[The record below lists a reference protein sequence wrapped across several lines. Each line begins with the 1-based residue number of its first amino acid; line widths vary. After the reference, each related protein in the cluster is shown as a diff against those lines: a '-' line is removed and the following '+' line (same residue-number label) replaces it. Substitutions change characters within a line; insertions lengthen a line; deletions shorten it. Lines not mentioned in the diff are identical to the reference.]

1 METWDPLGDIL
12 LLKLVYYMESE
23 ELVSF
28 ILDFIAQQVQ
38 LGLEH
43 KTLLP
48 HYTLLGKLLYQIPS
62 LTVKLLMEYEQ
73 FLLQVCSGMTVSSA
87 SCSQNENIQSSIAY
101 ICINMWDKEQEHLI
115 SPRLRRQVYYGTLL
129 MLSDSQ
135 LSQSSLMTALEL
147 LKKLLQSDDGCH
159 ILMTLTLDGGVT
171 LLSSLKKLLLNK
183 KYALQAAVA
192 QILSTLL
199 SKPTG
204 PHYAQDILDS
214 DLAEFLFEAL
224 HTQTTV
230 QLEMVLSALQKLAGL
245 DQFYKRCHAMYG
257 VDSILR
263 ALTTSFE
270 LKNTNLLKQGFQ
282 LLGQILES
290 QPADIPLFLNSSVVK
305 RCLFT
310 LTKGSQ
316 HHQLDVYSSA
326 ITAATGICRKE
337 YLLLPVPFQEIG
349 QMVQSIS
356 KKVWD
361 QLSVPTPCRPHLGR
375 RDNRALLHD
384 SINTQMELLITFQRM
399 LLSSCRLA
407 TSCSDDP
414 ATCESNFA
422 APGEIFQGNRST
434 LKSIK
439 QLLAHIID
447 QNYLPLVLMYWDRLN
462 HDSFHMTLEILCQ
475 LHDLD
480 LDLEADI
487 FIRLCQS
494 DFLVAVIDNFVALG
508 SGPLLEKNVHA
519 YLRNTFNLIIG
530 NKQDMANIDIWLQ
543 SGLNGLHWR
552 IAEIPKAFAE
562 NNLSIDTL
570 QIYLFVLYLSSCHG
584 NVVLP
589 AQELLSALTF
599 AAERQIALQELCPL
613 SQKHYIFL
621 LAWCCTDGGQHFQD
635 MTELV
640 KEAVITSL
648 KQDSPRDWSSHSIIL
663 LKWCFSSQVLA
674 TVAGEKMLLAWLELE
689 TLNSMEKQLDVN
701 SRCLEEESESSGCR
715 EVVKLCSKRYFWDAL
730 LNILSSGSDDHIAK
744 VMLIFESHLQGIRCV
759 QETSAPSF
767 SELENSE
774 TFPAVCTPDSTT
786 GISVADIPYMKES
799 VSNAVHCLFLSNYIG
814 TREHNLCAQLQLL
827 LQLRGIKCVENVE
840 EDQFHINI
848 KVLCQVL
855 NLLGKA
861 VDINPYLEEMC
872 LKTLH
877 SAVCSEDPPARRDNK
892 LCPLILQNEHLL
904 RRFESCLTET
914 TGTRYCLTC
923 DVITVLVQ
931 STNDVLP
938 VKTIDLDL
946 KGVIRSLVLVDLCVT
961 RSNTRMLGALLG
973 VGLQSPLIK
982 LQSELMTVDFR
993 TLYTFLQ
1000 QLILQ
1005 DLCGVREQAVFC
1017 CEKLLTH
1024 LMNVD
1029 PNLGTELLG
1038 NPWNEFLLDILL
1050 QLSLETGLIHSVVK
1064 FVDMF
1069 FGHEAGLNIMKSNV
1083 GLISS
1088 LVKSLLRADSQEKT
1102 KEQAEHIMHC
1112 ISEVLKNFTDL
1123 ISPADRTQLESLK
1136 TDLIKITFNNR
1147 E

>member
-1 METWDPLGDIL
+1 MASKWCGPGLQAFTKFLNVSQLFNHSFWHLYKVKYLLQLMKIAFRWQEWKQKSPFSLEVKIINRNENKVPIL
-12 LLKLVYYMESE
+12 LGE
-23 ELVSF
+23 
-28 ILDFIAQQVQ
+28 
-38 LGLEH
+38 
-43 KTLLP
+43 P
-48 HYTLLGKLLYQIPS
+48 
-62 LTVKLLMEYEQ
+62 
-73 FLLQVCSGMTVSSA
+73 FLLQVCSGMTLSSA

-101 ICINMWDKEQEHLI
+101 ICINMWGIEQEHLI
-115 SPRLRRQVYYGTLL
+115 SPRLRRQVYHGTLL

-135 LSQSSLMTALEL
+135 LSQSSLMNALEL
-147 LKKLLQSDDGCH
+147 LKKLLESDDGCH

-183 KYALQAAVA
+183 KYAMQAAVA

-204 PHYAQDILDS
+204 PHYAGSILDS
-214 DLAEFLFEAL
+214 DLAVYELIL
-224 HTQTTV
+224 YR
-230 QLEMVLSALQKLAGL
+230 MVMSALQKLAGL
-245 DQFYKRCHAMYG
+245 SQFYKRCHAMYG
-257 VDSILR
+257 VDSVLR

-270 LKNTNLLKQGFQ
+270 LKNTILLKQGFQ

-290 QPADIPLFLNSSVVK
+290 QPADIPLFLNSSIVK

-316 HHQLDVYSSA
+316 HHQLDVYSTA
-326 ITAATGICRKE
+326 ITAATWICRKE

-361 QLSVPTPCRPHLGR
+361 QLSVPTLCRNHPRG

-384 SINTQMELLITFQRM
+384 SINTQMELLVIFQR
-399 LLSSCRLA
+399 LILSSCRLA
-407 TSCSDDP
+407 TSCISDP

-422 APGEIFQGNRST
+422 APGDVVQSSIST

-439 QLLAHIID
+439 QLLAQIID

-462 HDSFHMTLEILCQ
+462 HDSFNMALEILCL

-480 LDLEADI
+480 PDLEADI
-487 FIRLCQS
+487 FVRLCQS

-508 SGPLLEKNVHA
+508 SGPLLEKNVHT
-519 YLRNTFNLIIG
+519 YLRNTFNFILG
-530 NKQDMANIDIWLQ
+530 DKLEMTNIDIWLET
-543 SGLNGLHWR
+543 GLNGLHWR
-552 IAEIPKAFAE
+552 IAEISKAFAE
-562 NNLSIDTL
+562 NNLSVDTL
-570 QIYLFVLYLSSCHG
+570 QIYLFVLYLSYCHG

-589 AQELLSALTF
+589 AQELLSALIF
-599 AAERQIALQELCPL
+599 AAERQIGLQELCPL

-621 LAWCCTDGGQHFQD
+621 LAWCCTYGGQHFQD

-640 KEAVITSL
+640 KEAVITCL
-648 KQDSPRDWSSHSIIL
+648 KQDTPVDWSNHSILL

-674 TVAGEKMLLAWLELE
+674 TVAGEKMLLTWLDME
-689 TLNSMEKQLDVN
+689 TLNSVEKQLDVS
-701 SRCLEEESESSGCR
+701 SRCLEEESESSDYR
-715 EVVKLCSKRYFWDAL
+715 EIVKLCSKRYFWDAL
-730 LNILSSGSDDHIAK
+730 LNILSSGSDDLIAK
-744 VMLIFESHLQGIRCV
+744 VMLIFESHLQGIRCI
-759 QETSAPSF
+759 QEKSVTSF

-774 TFPAVCTPDSTT
+774 TFSTLCTPDSTT
-786 GISVADIPYMKES
+786 DISVVNILYMKES
-799 VSNAVHCLFLSNYIG
+799 INNAIHSLFLSNYIG
-814 TREHNLCAQLQLL
+814 TREHNLCALLHLL
-827 LQLRGIKCVENVE
+827 LQLRAKRCVEN
-840 EDQFHINI
+840 EDQFHIGI
-848 KVLCQVL
+848 KVFCQVL

-861 VDINPYLEEMC
+861 VDISPDLEEMC

-877 SAVCSEDPPARRDNK
+877 SSVCSDDPPARMG
-892 LCPLILQNEHLL
+892 PLILQNEYLL

-914 TGTRYCLTC
+914 AGTRYCLTC

-938 VKTIDLDL
+938 VKTISLDL
-946 KGVIRSLVLVDLCVT
+946 KGVIRSLVLVDLCVA
-961 RSNTRMLGALLG
+961 RSGTKMLGALLG

-982 LQSELMTVDFR
+982 LQSELTTVDFR

-1005 DLCGVREQAVFC
+1005 DLCGVREQALFC
-1017 CEKLLTH
+1017 CEKLLRH
-1024 LMNVD
+1024 LRNVD
-1029 PNLGTELLG
+1029 PNLGTELHG

-1050 QLSLETGLIHSVVK
+1050 QLSLETGLIYPVVK

-1069 FGHEAGLNIMKSNV
+1069 LDHEAGLDIMKSNLR
-1083 GLISS
+1083 LIAG
-1088 LVKSLLRADSQEKT
+1088 LVKSLLRAASQEKT
-1102 KEQAEHIMHC
+1102 EEQAENIMHC
-1112 ISEVLKNFTDL
+1112 ISARMKEFQ
-1123 ISPADRTQLESLK
+1123 P
-1136 TDLIKITFNNR
+1136 ITMS